1 MNKARKFLPFLII
14 LIGLQL
20 DLMAIDRTAE
30 HIARRQ
36 AKKELD
42 PPYNIYNEIEARY
55 FERGLQI
62 DERKDFLDQL
72 VIAKSLLIDGHTDD
86 AILVLNRQA
95 LKTKNYSKLLLI
107 NRFLA
112 LAYFADTDPK
122 KSSEI
127 LQSLSNN
134 ASWYYQNCALRIVSA
149 MSMPEEKKDDIEE
162 IFQGCMNHSRLIG
175 SYKNETWLR
184 LVLEH
189 KLNGYVRSTKI
200 RDYFLTNNMDDI
212 EAVLKYGLYFSRHK
226 QILKY
231 YETIPVEF
239 YADATIRTL
248 VAANLYNNGQH
259 EQALKLAGAIN
270 NSNTNKL
277 KGFEEVKKENYKT
290 AYSHFIS
297 NLLSKPYSIANNK
310 LILASAWLSRNYK
323 NARVALSK
331 IPVSEGNSSEK
342 ELLKINL
349 LLKENKNKEA
359 RYLMDNLD
367 IKYNRKL
374 PYEAAILSSY
384 IKLIND
390 DPQWVR
396 LSDKSCLNKNVIS
409 CWMHLQSKI
418 WQNFSKDI
426 LASERKM
433 ESKDIQDRLNSM
445 ISKVDIED
453 KKEPVLIYQKDVYEL
468 DLKSYPNLGKE
479 YR

>member
-212 EAVLKYGLYFSRHK
+212 E
-226 QILKY
+226 
-231 YETIPVEF
+231 
-239 YADATIRTL
+239 
-248 VAANLYNNGQH
+248 
-259 EQALKLAGAIN
+259 
-270 NSNTNKL
+270 
-277 KGFEEVKKENYKT
+277 
-290 AYSHFIS
+290 
-297 NLLSKPYSIANNK
+297 
-310 LILASAWLSRNYK
+310 
-323 NARVALSK
+323 
-331 IPVSEGNSSEK
+331 
-342 ELLKINL
+342 
-349 LLKENKNKEA
+349 
-359 RYLMDNLD
+359 
-367 IKYNRKL
+367 
-374 PYEAAILSSY
+374 
-384 IKLIND
+384 
-390 DPQWVR
+390 
-396 LSDKSCLNKNVIS
+396 
-409 CWMHLQSKI
+409 
-418 WQNFSKDI
+418 
-426 LASERKM
+426 
-433 ESKDIQDRLNSM
+433 ES
-445 ISKVDIED
+445 
-453 KKEPVLIYQKDVYEL
+453 
-468 DLKSYPNLGKE
+468 
-479 YR
+479 